1 MSNYKDKNGTTRVG
15 DALRWLVSKGK
26 DVAPELLDIA
36 GSITGIEA
44 LEKLGD
50 KISGSKELSQ
60 QDKDLLLANIEMDK
74 QEMRQV
80 SKRWES
86 DMVSDSWLSKNIR
99 PLTLAFLL
107 LNMFIFVILDSSL
120 EAFKIN
126 NEWIELLKNLL
137 ITVCLAYFGSRG
149 VEKFSKIRKK

>member
-74 QEMRQV
+74 QEMQQV